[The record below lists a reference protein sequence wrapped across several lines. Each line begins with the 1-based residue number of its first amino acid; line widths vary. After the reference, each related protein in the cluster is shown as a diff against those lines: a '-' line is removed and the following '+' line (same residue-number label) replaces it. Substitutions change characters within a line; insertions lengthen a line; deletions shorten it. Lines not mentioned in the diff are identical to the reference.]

1 MISLLRKEQLM
12 KQYEYRVEAMF
23 PPFDASVLNPSINIK
38 VQLPFMRYKE
48 IIYRRL
54 FIYNFVWGHRG
65 EGPGSLL
72 YGEVPRDRRPL
83 SR

>member
-1 MISLLRKEQLM
+1 
-12 KQYEYRVEAMF
+12 
-23 PPFDASVLNPSINIK
+23 
-38 VQLPFMRYKE
+38 MRYKE

-72 YGEVPRDRRPL
+72 YGEVTRDRRPL
-83 SR
+83 KREKSRNCIGGIRHPRNGPGGFREKPINKGLSTIK